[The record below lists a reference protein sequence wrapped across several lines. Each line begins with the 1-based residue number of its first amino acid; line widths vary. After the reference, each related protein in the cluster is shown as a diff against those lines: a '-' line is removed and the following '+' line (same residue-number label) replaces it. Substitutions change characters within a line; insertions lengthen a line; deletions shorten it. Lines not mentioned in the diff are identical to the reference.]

1 MHTGRDGTGQ
11 FRPTEPEPYGFWVR
25 LNMLWLD
32 GELV

>member
-25 LNMLWLD
+25 LNMLSLD